1 MGESEFPGP
10 ALHPSD
16 HLVAIELSLDL
27 SAVDRHRPIVESAA
41 PAPVLV
47 WPDEAATS
55 AFATHWARQTQISDA
70 FIALHGDLGAG
81 KTTLVR
87 HLLQALGVTGR
98 IKSPTYAVVE
108 PYELPALNIWHFD
121 FYRFNDPR
129 EWEEAGFRDIFA
141 SPGLKLAEWP
151 DKAASVL
158 PVADVSLHLRT
169 LDDHRR
175 EVTLTPGTPRGQAL
189 VRNALETGA

>member
-1 MGESEFPGP
+1 M
-10 ALHPSD
+10 
-16 HLVAIELSLDL
+16 VAIELSLDL
-27 SAVDRHRPIVESAA
+27 SAVDRHLPIVESA
-41 PAPVLV
+41 PSRRVLL
-47 WPDEAATS
+47 WPDEAATA
-55 AFATHWARQTQISDA
+55 AFATRWAQQAELANA

-121 FYRFNDPR
+121 FYRFNDPE

-151 DKAASVL
+151 DKAAGML
-158 PVADVSLHLRT
+158 PVADVALHLHTQPDTTRQ
-169 LDDHRR
+169 
-175 EVTLTPGTPRGQAL
+175 VTLVAGTPRGDAL
-189 VRNALETGA
+189 LRACDGAAA